1 VTVSPSVTA
10 ASTPHLGPTAAL
22 ALLVGG
28 LAAANVIRSTIVPG
42 GWHLAF
48 NLGIGAFAVGVA
60 VAAGLGAAELGLDRA
75 TLGPGLRL
83 GGAAFGVVTLGVIVL
98 GLLGVLT
105 DDRADVSAGSM
116 LVRALVVIPLGTV
129 LVEEL
134 AFRGTLHALLQRV
147 GGAGWTWVG
156 GAVLFG
162 LWHVFPAWRGG
173 AVDTDLAE
181 VGRVATTA
189 ATLLATTGAGVV
201 FVWLRVRSDS
211 LVAPVLAHLATNS
224 VTFALAWLFR

>member
-1 VTVSPSVTA
+1 MTVRPTVT
-10 ASTPHLGPTAAL
+10 ASTPLLGPPAAL

-28 LAAANVIRSTIVPG
+28 LTGANLARSALVPG

-48 NLGIGAFAVGVA
+48 NLGIGVFAAAVVVG
-60 VAAGLGAAELGLDRA
+60 
-75 TLGPGLRL
+75 
-83 GGAAFGVVTLGVIVL
+83 L
-98 GLLGVLT
+98 GLLGALT

-116 LVRALVVIPLGTV
+116 LLRAVLVIPLGTV

-134 AFRGTLHALLQRV
+134 AFRGTLHALLDRV
-147 GGAGWTWVG
+147 GGPRWTWVV

-189 ATLLATTGAGVV
+189 GTLVATTLAGLV

-224 VTFALAWLFR
+224 VTFAVAWTFR

>member
-1 VTVSPSVTA
+1 VTVRPTVT
-10 ASTPHLGPTAAL
+10 ASTPLLGPPAAS

-28 LAAANVIRSTIVPG
+28 LTGANLARSALVPG

-48 NLGIGAFAVGVA
+48 NLGIGVFAAGVA
-60 VAAGLGAAELGLDRA
+60 VAAGLGAADLGLGRA
-75 TLGPGLRL
+75 TLVPGLRL
-83 GGAAFGVVTLGVIVL
+83 GGAAFAVVTVGVVGL
-98 GLLGVLT
+98 GLLGALT

-116 LVRALVVIPLGTV
+116 LLRAVLVIPLGTV

-134 AFRGTLHALLQRV
+134 AFRGTLHALLDRV
-147 GGAGWTWVG
+147 GGPRWTWVV

-181 VGRVATTA
+181 VGRVATTTG
-189 ATLLATTGAGVV
+189 TLVATTLAGLV

-224 VTFALAWLFR
+224 VTFALAWTFR